1 MIIARGRISHTL
13 RQSVK
18 YVFWSLFNGLSS
30 KGYVSKLEHLFASYI
45 GRKHCI
51 AFPHARTALYFLL
64 KEMDLPVGSKIL
76 MPALTIKFI
85 LDVVLSLGLKP
96 VYVDYDLETYCF
108 DLAELKK
115 NKHSDV
121 KVMLATPIFGVVP
134 NMAYIKEFCIENGIS
149 LIEDFSQCLNG
160 TFKNQ
165 KVGTFGV
172 ASVYS
177 ASSIKTLDTLGG
189 GLLVTDD
196 TSLYESL
203 VKERNNLKN
212 PNRWLLIKRSCV
224 NLIRN
229 IATMPFIF
237 NLLTIYA
244 IRIMTLLNP
253 ENALRQTGTRDK
265 ARIEVLPADWFV
277 LYSSI
282 QAKIGLEN
290 IGNILANDEKR
301 IFYAKT
307 HIKQIGVSHFA
318 KGAEGAHNV
327 FWQLPIKTNNAEK
340 FHNTLR
346 AKGVDSALS
355 SLQLISSL
363 TNYPGAT
370 DLPNASVIF
379 TNRLFIPCY
388 AYLKESDLK
397 IISSACISAIE
408 ATG

>member
-13 RQSVK
+13 RQSLK
-18 YVFWSLFNGLSS
+18 YVFWSLFNDLSS
-30 KGYVSKLEHLFASYI
+30 KGYVSKLENLFASYI

-64 KEMDLPVGSKIL
+64 REMDLPIGSKIL
-76 MPALTIKFI
+76 MPALTIKPI

-96 VYVDYDLETYCF
+96 VYVDYDLETYFF
-108 DLAELKK
+108 DLVELKE
-115 NKHSDV
+115 NDYSDV

-134 NMAYIKEFCIENGIS
+134 NMADIKDFCTDNCIN

-160 TFKNQ
+160 TFNNK

-189 GLLVTDD
+189 GFLVTDD
-196 TSLYESL
+196 TSLYKKL
-203 VKERNNLKN
+203 VKERDNLKN

-237 NLLTIYA
+237 NLLTIYV
-244 IRIMTLLNP
+244 IRVMTLRNR

-265 ARIEVLPADWFV
+265 TRIENLPADWFV
-277 LYSSI
+277 LYSSV

-290 IGNILANDEKR
+290 IGNILNNDDRR
-301 IFYAKT
+301 ISFAKT
-307 HIKQIGVSHFA
+307 HIKQIGISHFA
-318 KGAEGAHNV
+318 KGVEGAHNV

-340 FHNTLR
+340 FHNSLR
-346 AKGVDSALS
+346 SNGVDSALS

-363 TNYPGAT
+363 ADYPGAT
-370 DLPNASVIF
+370 ELPNASVIF
-379 TNRLFIPCY
+379 NHRLFIPCY

-397 IISSACISAIE
+397 IISSACISAI
-408 ATG
+408 AVTD